1 MRPWKAWSNT
11 SVYKWLM
18 RMELAYR
25 SKEEIKVFQSERL
38 VEQLKYVIENSPF
51 YKEYLRD
58 YPLSSIRSVDDLV
71 SLPTTTKEQLQKQN
85 MDFLCVSKDRIIDFI
100 TTSGT
105 TGDPVTFAATEK
117 DLNRLAENEYASFKC
132 ADGSYK
138 DIYQLMITL
147 DRRFMAGL
155 AYFLGLRKL
164 GAGIIRVGPGN
175 AVLQFDTILRTS
187 PTVLVSLPSFLL
199 KLIEYAEENGIDLSA
214 TSVKSAVCI
223 GEPLRDSKFNLNKLG
238 RRIRDK
244 WDIKLYSTYASTEM
258 GAAFTECG
266 EGKGGHLNPEMLVVE
281 FLDDKNMPVEEG
293 ELGEITITNL
303 GVEGMPLVRFKTG
316 DICYHYTE
324 KCGCGRETLRLGPIL
339 GRRNQ
344 MIKFK
349 GTTLYPPVLYD
360 ILNDF
365 EEVENYVVE
374 VSKSTIDTDEVKV
387 IIGSQHYSEDF
398 EKTIKDHFRAKLRV
412 APTISFLNPEEVRT
426 LQYEHGGRK
435 PLTFIDLRNNSL

>member
-1 MRPWKAWSNT
+1 
-11 SVYKWLM
+11 VYKWLKM
-18 RMELAYR
+18 SKGLSYR
-25 SKEEIKVFQSERL
+25 SKAEIKRYQSERL
-38 VEQLKYVIENSPF
+38 VEQLRFVSQNSPF
-51 YKEYLRD
+51 YKEYFKANLIEAIT
-58 YPLSSIRSVDDLV
+58 SIDDLV
-71 SLPTTTKEQLQKQN
+71 SLPTTSKEQLQIRN
-85 MDFLCVSKDRIIDFI
+85 MDFLCVSKDKIIDYI

-105 TGDPVTFAATEK
+105 TGNPVTFATTEN
-117 DLNRLAENEYASFKC
+117 DLKRLAENEYASFLC
-132 ADGSYK
+132 ANGSYQ

-175 AVLQFDTILRTS
+175 AVLQFDTIQRTS
-187 PTVLVSLPSFLL
+187 PTVLVTIPSFLL
-199 KLIEYAEENGIDLSA
+199 KLIEYAQSNKIDLSE

-223 GEPLRDSKFNLNKLG
+223 GEPVRDSNLKLNKLG
-238 RRIRDK
+238 KRIKDN

-258 GAAFTECG
+258 GAAFTECS

-281 FLDDKNMPVEEG
+281 FLDDNNMPVKEG
-293 ELGEITITNL
+293 EPGEITITSL
-303 GVEGMPLVRFKTG
+303 GVEGMPLIRFKTG
-316 DICYHYTE
+316 DICYHYNE
-324 KCGCGRETLRLGPIL
+324 VCRCGRNTLRLGPII

-349 GTTLYPPVLYD
+349 GTTLFPPALYD

-374 VSKSTIDTDEVKV
+374 VSKNTIDTDEVRV
-387 IIGSQHYSEDF
+387 IIGSHHYSMDF

-412 APTISFLNPEEVRT
+412 APSISFLDPKEVGK
-426 LQYEHGGRK
+426 LQHGNNSRK
-435 PLTFIDLRNNSL
+435 PCTFIDRRQNSY

>member
-1 MRPWKAWSNT
+1 MS
-11 SVYKWLM
+11 
-18 RMELAYR
+18 MELSYR
-25 SKEEIKVFQSERL
+25 SKAEIKRYQSERL
-38 VEQLKYVIENSPF
+38 VEQLKYVYENSPF
-51 YKEYLRD
+51 YKEYFKD
-58 YPLSSIRSVDDLV
+58 YPIDSIRSVDDLV
-71 SLPTTTKEQLQKQN
+71 SLPTTTKEQLQNRN

-105 TGDPVTFAATEK
+105 TGDPVTFAATEN

-132 ADGSYK
+132 ADGSYQ

-175 AVLQFDTILRTS
+175 AVLQFDTIRRTS
-187 PTVLVSLPSFLL
+187 PTVLVTLPSFLL
-199 KLIEYAEENGIDLSA
+199 KLIEYAEENNIDLSA
-214 TSVKSAVCI
+214 TSVRSAVCI
-223 GEPLRDSKFNLNKLG
+223 GESLRDNNFKLNKLG
-238 RRIRDK
+238 KRIKEK

-266 EGKGGHLNPEMLVVE
+266 EGKGGHLNPEMLFVE
-281 FLDDKNMPVEEG
+281 FLDDKNLPVKEG
-293 ELGEITITNL
+293 ELGEITITSL

-316 DICYHYTE
+316 DICSHFTE
-324 KCGCGRETLRLGPIL
+324 TCGCGRNTLRLGPII
-339 GRRNQ
+339 GRKNQ

-349 GTTLYPPVLYD
+349 GTTLYPSAIYE

-374 VSKSTIDTDEVKV
+374 VSKNTIDTDEVKV
-387 IIGSQHYSEDF
+387 IIGSHQYSKDF

-412 APTISFLNPEEVRT
+412 APTICFLNPGEVRK
-426 LQYEHGGRK
+426 LQFGHNGRK
-435 PLTFIDLRNNSL
+435 PNTFIDLRHNS